1 MTRHSRM
8 LSRDGEDEEAHMF
21 MRHLPEMLEHLALLP
36 TTKEKKPKRIKD
48 ETSSE
53 PPSESKI

>member
-1 MTRHSRM
+1 M